1 LHDVSTLGV
10 FAVFSFVYLK
20 EPPGRN
26 HLVGCSL
33 ITAGAFFV
41 FQGK

>member
-1 LHDVSTLGV
+1 LQDVSTLGV

-26 HLVGCSL
+26 RLVGFSL
-33 ITAGAFFV
+33 IAAEAVFV